1 MNTTPAEG
9 YVDGFVELGGGGR
22 LFYRREGRGEPLLL
36 VHGFGL
42 DHRVWAPQWPALAAA
57 FDVIS
62 VDLRGFGRSS
72 LPGAAPYAHH
82 EDLHALLDALGVERT
97 HLIGHSLGGGIAASF
112 AVAYPQRAGRLVLSA
127 PLLRGYAGLGALMAL
142 LKRVWQIAARDGL
155 DAARAAWLG
164 AELFAP
170 SLATP
175 GGAALLPPVMA
186 DYSGWHWQHRDPETG
201 LEPPLAER
209 LHELLAP
216 TLVLVGTRDLPDFM
230 HMGEALAAQAPN
242 ARLDLLPDLGHGAS
256 VENPGLFNRLAL
268 EFLNHGR

>member
-1 MNTTPAEG
+1 MSTAPAEG
-9 YVDGFVELGGGGR
+9 YVEIDGGR
-22 LFYRREGRGEPLLL
+22 LFFRREGRGEPLLL

-42 DHRVWAPQWPALAAA
+42 DHRVWAPQWPALTAT

-82 EDLHALLDALGVERT
+82 EDLRALLDALGVERA
-97 HLIGHSLGGGIAASF
+97 HLIGHSLGGGIAASL
-112 AVAYPQRAGRLVLSA
+112 AVAHPQSVGRLVLSA
-127 PLLRGYAGLGALMAL
+127 PLLRGHALSALLAL
-142 LKRVWQIAARDGL
+142 LKRVWQIAASDGL

-164 AELFAP
+164 ADLFAP
-170 SLATP
+170 TLATP
-175 GGAALLPPVMA
+175 GGAALLPPIMA

-209 LHELLAP
+209 LPELLAP
-216 TLVLVGTRDLPDFM
+216 TLVLVGMRDLPDFV

-242 ARLDLLPDLGHGAS
+242 ARLELLPDLGHTPSLERPEVFNALAFDFLKD
-256 VENPGLFNRLAL
+256 GL
-268 EFLNHGR
+268 